1 MDALTR
7 LAEVAEQIAQRP
19 ALIRQARDEGATW
32 EQIAQAMKMSRAG
45 VIKLRNSASRHE
57 ARSLTARD
65 DANTPSA

>member
-32 EQIAQAMKMSRAG
+32 EQIAQAMNMSRAG
-45 VIKLRNSASRHE
+45 VIKLRNSALRQE
-57 ARSLTARD
+57 ARRPIARD
-65 DANTPSA
+65 DART